1 MDAAGP
7 TQGDMPAD
15 DEVLSTSNPWEPKDP
30 TVTCS
35 PDHNIN
41 DNLIQFDN
49 DSNVDNIIQTDDST
63 DRLKPL
69 EDSLLN
75 VRTPSPVSL
84 ASSDDEDRSVTESY
98 AKKLLSTSPE
108 GLEWS
113 TAVSLTPKG
122 SDTEEDSIAVNQ
134 TQPAP
139 DTVPINSN
147 LTVTTSA
154 TKESSSPPSWW
165 SSAMQETDELASI
178 DEVDDD
184 KLPAKSK
191 PVVDSTGSG
200 SAGGI
205 AGLNLVGITSKPP
218 VDDIVMPQYSDQ
230 FFLQAPMSPEVDTSS
245 PQAYL
250 LQSGKMIREAL
261 ELERRRHYSKAFET
275 LKAGVGLLLRGVQC
289 MY

>member
-15 DEVLSTSNPWEPKDP
+15 DEILSTSNPWEPKDP

-49 DSNVDNIIQTDDST
+49 GSNVDNIIQTDDST

-122 SDTEEDSIAVNQ
+122 SDTEEDSITVNQ

-139 DTVPINSN
+139 DPIPINSN

-191 PVVDSTGSG
+191 PVVDSTGSS

-205 AGLNLVGITSKPP
+205 TGLSLVGITNKPP

-230 FFLQAPMSPEVDTSS
+230 FSLQAPMSPEVDTSS

-275 LKAGVGLLLRGVQC
+275 LKAGVGLLLRGVQS